1 MARKR
6 ANWQQPLP
14 RTLVI
19 PGIMKLKTLADV
31 RELFR
36 HLPADRKERSTWQ
49 VVART
54 VALAALGATSM
65 ADVEAALWLIFQ
77 LEGGECR
84 PE

>member
-1 MARKR
+1 MAPKR

-31 RELFR
+31 CELFR
-36 HLPADRKERSTWQ
+36 LIPDDRRARDTWQ
-49 VVART
+49 AVART
-54 VALAALGATSM
+54 AAEAALGAIGTEH
-65 ADVEAALWLIFQ
+65 VEAALWLIFQ